1 MVLVAKTTLAKLWA
15 QMDMVSKA
23 GKKNTCIKKLP
34 ANAKVAFLRL
44 RLRLCFFFVWQ
55 FCAIFHVLSLYVY
68 AGHMYIHILPF
79 VFARSSGNIPPQITC
94 VVFPLRFFFTALPAF
109 CGQRS
114 RRRQSSIP
122 VLFRRSCVSVC
133 VCDGAWVVYVS
144 CKQNAKEYAEK
155 QNKYNAAKSEL
166 ERQQQQRP
174 ILNF

>member
-1 MVLVAKTTLAKLWA
+1 MH
-15 QMDMVSKA
+15 Q
-23 GKKNTCIKKLP
+23 
-34 ANAKVAFLRL
+34 KVACKRKSGFSSSPPSSVFLLCVAIL
-44 RLRLCFFFVWQ
+44 RNFP
-55 FCAIFHVLSLYVY
+55 CAISICICWAYVHTYPPVCFCPIFWEYPSTNHVCCFS
-68 AGHMYIHILPF
+68 AKI
-79 VFARSSGNIPPQITC
+79 
-94 VVFPLRFFFTALPAF
+94 FFTALPAF